1 VTLHEE
7 LDRLSG
13 RVLVAMDFDGT
24 LAEIVPVPGEAAAV
38 PGALDALEVLAARP
52 DTEVAVI
59 SGRSMGD
66 LRAMAA
72 AAGVVLVGEHGAV
85 WEGVEAARPDGFDEI
100 LPLLERAASLHA
112 GAWVEVKQASLVVH
126 TRGLEPWREDEVL
139 AETVSALEAVG
150 HSNFHTGKHI
160 VDVGFVAVSKGVVVE
175 RLRAELECPTIVFAG
190 DDTTDETVFETL
202 RASDIGIKVGEGP
215 SAARYRVA
223 GPADVVEVL
232 RFVARRDSRP
242 DGDTPPSG

>member
-1 VTLHEE
+1 MTLHEE

-24 LAEIVPVPGEAAAV
+24 LAEIVPAPGEAAAV
-38 PGALDALEVLAARP
+38 PGVLDVLEVLAARP

-59 SGRSMGD
+59 SGRSMAD

-85 WEGVEAARPDGFDEI
+85 WEGVDTDRPDGFDQI
-100 LPLLERAASLHA
+100 LPLLERVASLHA

-126 TRGLEPWREDEVL
+126 TRGLEQVREDEVV
-139 AETVSALEAVG
+139 AATVSALEALG
-150 HSNFHTGKHI
+150 HSNFHIGKHT

-175 RLRAELECPTIVFAG
+175 RLRAELHCPTVVFAG
-190 DDTTDETVFETL
+190 DDTTDETVFDTL
-202 RASDIGIKVGEGP
+202 RSSDIGIKVGDGP

-223 GPADVVEVL
+223 GPADVVEAL
-232 RFVARRDSRP
+232 QWMARRDSRAR
-242 DGDTPPSG
+242 DTPPSG